1 MFKLTEAGDLE
12 KAGRS
17 IGNFFTKQAQ
27 ELEKSHGFHAAA
39 SAHHDAM
46 KATHSEHAAHYKATH
61 DGMANDHDMKAHMA
75 KGHTHHTQ
83 MAAHH
88 EALAK
93 AHAAHAETLK
103 AEIDAMKAMAAE
115 WGGGTVGVV
124 KGADGTALVVP
135 SGGIEAMIHET
146 TQHLTKKALESFDTD
161 PAVQE
166 KIREMV
172 LKGISATLGD
182 KIIPTAVSAVT
193 PNRPGITA
201 VPRAGAPAP
210 AEKIPVPM
218 EFEKL
223 ADIEA

>member
-1 MFKLTEAGDLE
+1 MFKLSEAEGLE

-17 IGNFFTKQAQ
+17 IGNFFSKQAQ
-27 ELEKSHGFHAAA
+27 ELEKSHAFHAAA
-39 SAHHDAM
+39 SAHH
-46 KATHSEHAAHYKATH
+46 
-61 DGMANDHDMKAHMA
+61 
-75 KGHTHHTQ
+75 
-83 MAAHH
+83 
-88 EALAK
+88 
-93 AHAAHAETLK
+93 
-103 AEIDAMKAMAAE
+103 DAMKAMAAE

-124 KGADGTALVVP
+124 KAADGTALIVP